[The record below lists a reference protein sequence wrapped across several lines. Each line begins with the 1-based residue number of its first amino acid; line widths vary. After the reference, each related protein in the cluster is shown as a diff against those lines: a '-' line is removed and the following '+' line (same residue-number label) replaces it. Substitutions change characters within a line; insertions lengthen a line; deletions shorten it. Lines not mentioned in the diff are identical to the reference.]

1 MCVYRRPNT
10 LCAFVPAGAQTDVS
24 HSVIYTKVWFKQLKS
39 WRSPVNYSDEKT
51 MGVTAAFEKYHMRLL
66 VMIACGAF

>member
-1 MCVYRRPNT
+1 MFPSLSFTPN
-10 LCAFVPAGAQTDVS
+10 
-24 HSVIYTKVWFKQLKS
+24 VWFNQLKS

-66 VMIACGAF
+66 ACEAF

>member
-1 MCVYRRPNT
+1 MFPSLSFTPN
-10 LCAFVPAGAQTDVS
+10 
-24 HSVIYTKVWFKQLKS
+24 VWFNQLKS

-66 VMIACGAF
+66 VMIACEAF